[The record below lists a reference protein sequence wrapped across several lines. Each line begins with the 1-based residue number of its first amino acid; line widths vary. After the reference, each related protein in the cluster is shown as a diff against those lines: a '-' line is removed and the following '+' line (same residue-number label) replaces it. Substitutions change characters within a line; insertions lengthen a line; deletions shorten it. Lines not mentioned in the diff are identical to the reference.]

1 MMEGVVA
8 NLVAVRIVVSV
19 IGVMGNTLLIMSIL
33 KLSRVKTFELVLLA
47 LAAVNLEEI
56 VIVNVYDVL
65 LLRLSVRLSGWTCR
79 LVKFLTM
86 FGEIGSILFT
96 VVISIYRYQKL
107 RDVHTRVN
115 MPVFMDNI
123 RHALCI
129 TAFCAMLAVMFG
141 VPAFLVR
148 LNADDSPNS
157 TQLECPADFFQ
168 CSLSKCPTP
177 NRIYKYSFLLVC
189 NLLPLLIVTLTS
201 TMIVRILIIQQKVV
215 RTRQGPSEAVS
226 QQQQQRSKKS
236 GFQRSTV
243 AILAAMAL
251 FQLDWTIYLILH
263 LACNPHSIPS
273 WSEIEFFITTFYTA
287 VSPYVYGLGNDL
299 FNIKRFIR

>member
-1 MMEGVVA
+1 MD
-8 NLVAVRIVVSV
+8 LVAVRIVVSV
-19 IGVMGNTLLIMSIL
+19 VGVVGNTILIMSIL
-33 KLSRVKTFELVLLA
+33 KLARVKTFEMVLLA
-47 LAAVNLEEI
+47 LAIVNLEEI

-65 LLRLSVRLSGWTCR
+65 LQRLSVRISVWSCR
-79 LVKFLTM
+79 LLKFFTM

-96 VVISIYRYQKL
+96 VVISVYRYQKL

-115 MPVFMDNI
+115 LPIFMDNM
-123 RHALCI
+123 RHAI
-129 TAFCAMLAVMFG
+129 GISAFCAMLALIFS

-148 LNADDSPNS
+148 LNEDKGNS
-157 TQLECPADFFQ
+157 TYLGCPADFFQ
-168 CSLSKCPTP
+168 CSLSKCPIP

-189 NLLPLLIVTLTS
+189 NFLPLLIVTLTS
-201 TMIVRILIIQQKVV
+201 SMIVRILIIQQKVV
-215 RTRQGPSEAVS
+215 RARQDPGVVVT
-226 QQQQQRSKKS
+226 QQQQRSRKP

-243 AILAAMAL
+243 AILAAMVL
-251 FQLDWTIYLILH
+251 FQVDWSIYLILH
-263 LACNPHSIPS
+263 LASNPQSIPS